1 MTRTM
6 VLVLATVAVTPSVA
20 WRQAPPATQSI
31 DCGTGATIGA
41 VLARLRPGDTLVV
54 RGICRENVNISAD
67 QNRLTLD
74 GQGQATIEA
83 PDPGPAAIAITGR
96 EIIVRGFTITGG
108 RNGINVLRGGTA
120 VIANNV
126 IHHTG
131 PDRRPGAGEGIN
143 VGQHSFAR
151 IIGNIIRDNPAAGII
166 VHESGAA
173 RIGFT
178 DIDNTIPAG
187 NTISNNAGVGIRVL
201 TSSTA
206 RIVGNTLR
214 GNGRHGIEVSGGS
227 NAHVSGNVISGNG
240 GSGVLL
246 TQNSS
251 VQLGADD
258 GTGLLGAPNQ
268 TDPNKLN
275 RGAGVTCS
283 LGSAVDGRLGS
294 LTGHQGSKRFDRTC
308 IDSLLQ

>member
-1 MTRTM
+1 MTCHV
-6 VLVLATVAVTPSVA
+6 VLTLSSVA
-20 WRQAPPATQSI
+20 AALGVPWGQVPPATVSV
-31 DCGTGATIGA
+31 DCGNGATIGA
-41 VLARLRPGDTLVV
+41 VLAELRPGDTLLV
-54 RGICRENVNISAD
+54 RGVCRENVNIPAD
-67 QNRLTLD
+67 RSRLTLD
-74 GQGQATIEA
+74 GQGQATIDA
-83 PDPGPAAIAITGR
+83 PDAGPAALSITGR
-96 EIIVRGFTITGG
+96 EITVRGFTITGG

-151 IIGNIIRDNPAAGII
+151 IIGNTIRDNPAAGII

-178 DIDNTIPAG
+178 DIDNTAPAA

-201 TSSTA
+201 TSATA
-206 RIVGNTLR
+206 RVVGNTIR
-214 GNGRHGIEVSGGS
+214 GNGRDGIEVSGGS
-227 NAHVSGNVISGNG
+227 NAHVSGNLISGNG
-240 GSGVLL
+240 GSGILI

-258 GTGLLGAPNQ
+258 EGGLLGAPNR
-268 TDPNKLN
+268 TDPADLN
-275 RGAGVTCS
+275 RGAGLTCAI
-283 LGSAVDGRLGS
+283 GSAADGRMGS
-294 LTGHQGSKRFDRTC
+294 LAGHQGAKRFDRTC
-308 IDSLLQ
+308 IDSLLP